1 MAIQFLGIGILSWI
15 TFLPVVGMIIV
26 LLIPKEARAA
36 MKWTAVGITF
46 LQVVLAVMIYA
57 NFNYSLGGI
66 NSQEGMQFVEKAKW
80 IDVKGVSWF
89 GRVLIEYF
97 VGVDGISVPMVILTS
112 HLSVLLQSL
121 HRGKLTKR
129 SKDIWSCCCSSIPE

>member
-15 TFLPVVGMIIV
+15 TFLPVVGMIII

-46 LQVVLAVMIYA
+46 LQVVLAVMMYA
-57 NFNYSLGGI
+57 HFNYNLDGI

-80 IDVKGVSWF
+80 IDIKKCVVVRACAD
-89 GRVLIEYF
+89 RVLSWRRRHKYA
-97 VGVDGISVPMVILTS
+97 DDHS
-112 HLSVLLQSL
+112 HSAYQF
-121 HRGKLTKR
+121 H
-129 SKDIWSCCCSSIPE
+129 CCYRIVED

>member
-46 LQVVLAVMIYA
+46 LQQA
-57 NFNYSLGGI
+57 G
-66 NSQEGMQFVEKAKW
+66 
-80 IDVKGVSWF
+80 
-89 GRVLIEYF
+89 
-97 VGVDGISVPMVILTS
+97 T
-112 HLSVLLQSL
+112 
-121 HRGKLTKR
+121 
-129 SKDIWSCCCSSIPE
+129 